1 MHISLKSIFAGIVLC
16 IGAAAAAQNTLP
28 TTVINGKEYYYYD
41 VKPKE
46 TLFSV
51 ARTLNMSREAILEA
65 NPAARDGLQAYTRLY
80 FPVEMGQVEASER
93 HYGEPV
99 SHTVRRGETLYGIS
113 KQYGVTVDN
122 IIALNPGSRDGVKA
136 GDVLVIAAPAE
147 ESATP
152 AAVPSGAVHV
162 IAQGETL
169 YRIAADNGVT
179 VEQLLSCNPDVDPF
193 NYSAGTTLNIPA
205 ASAAASAP
213 RTSVP
218 AVTTS
223 SSRTQHGEEMANL
236 ADHASEP
243 RTVPVAPA
251 QPAAPAE
258 PEPAPEVADEPEAPV
273 QPEPAP
279 ATVPAPAPAEEPAPA
294 PAPAPAET
302 HTAPAPAPAQA
313 DSEPLRIAV
322 ILPFMLNEETPSR
335 ATGLYTDFYR
345 GFLMAADTLS
355 HSGRPVQI
363 TAYDSANSAD
373 TVASIM
379 LRPEIADMNLIIT
392 PDNETQFERIAE
404 KANPDKTFLLNLFMP
419 RNDAYKTNANVIQ
432 ANIPSAEMYEKAI
445 AAFLENRDG
454 RTPVFISRVNGQA
467 DKATFV
473 GKLKERLDS
482 RSIPYRELTFHNVL
496 TDTDLE
502 ALSPD
507 SSYVFVPISGT
518 RTEFIKIAPALR
530 QYSAVFGGT
539 DGATLFGYPEW
550 LTFRGDLLSTLQ
562 EMNAVI
568 YTRFYND
575 EDYNPYITLAGNF
588 RRWYGT
594 DMQAS
599 VPSQAVLGFDTG
611 NYVIKALRANGGDFH
626 INPYPYEGLQSS
638 FILNDTDCDGLVNTS
653 LLLVRFHRNGLTDHQ
668 KL

>member
-51 ARTLNMSREAILEA
+51 ARTLNMSREAILET
-65 NPAARDGLQAYTRLY
+65 NPTARDGLQAYTLLY

-99 SHTVRRGETLYGIS
+99 SHTVKKGETLYGIS

-122 IIALNPGSRDGVKA
+122 IIALNPESRDGINP
-136 GDVLVIAAPAE
+136 GDLLIIAAPSDNSQSD
-147 ESATP
+147 SA
-152 AAVPSGAVHV
+152 AAVTVPSGTVHV

-193 NYSAGTTLNIPA
+193 NYSAGTALNIPTSSAATA
-205 ASAAASAP
+205 ASTTHP
-213 RTSVP
+213 TVP

-223 SSRTQHGEEMANL
+223 SSLTLHQEEMANL

-243 RTVPVAPA
+243 RTVHTVPT
-251 QPAAPAE
+251 QPAEQAATSAP
-258 PEPAPEVADEPEAPV
+258 
-273 QPEPAP
+273 
-279 ATVPAPAPAEEPAPA
+279 T
-294 PAPAPAET
+294 
-302 HTAPAPAPAQA
+302 PAPAQA
-313 DSEPLRIAV
+313 DNKPLKIAV

-335 ATGLYTDFYR
+335 TTGLYTDFYR

-355 HSGRPVQI
+355 RSGRPVQI

-404 KANPDKTFLLNLFMP
+404 KANPEKTFLLNLFMP

-432 ANIPSAEMYEKAI
+432 ANIPSARMYEKAI

-454 RTPVFISRVNGQA
+454 HTPVFISRVNGPA

-473 GKLKERLDS
+473 GELKERLDS

-502 ALSPD
+502 VLSQD
-507 SSYVFVPISGT
+507 SSYVFIPISGT
-518 RTEFIKIAPALR
+518 KTEFIKIAPALR
-530 QYSAVFGGT
+530 QYSAVFGGS

-562 EMNAVI
+562 EMNAII

-575 EDYNPYITLAGNF
+575 EDYNPYITLAKNF
-588 RRWYGT
+588 RHWYGT
-594 DMQAS
+594 DMQPS
-599 VPSQAVLGFDTG
+599 VPSQAVLGFDVG

-668 KL
+668 KF

>member
-1 MHISLKSIFAGIVLC
+1 MHISFKSIFAGIVLS
-16 IGAAAAAQNTLP
+16 IGVAAAAQNTLP

-65 NPAARDGLQAYTRLY
+65 NPAARDGLKAYTRLY

-99 SHTVRRGETLYGIS
+99 SHTVKKGETLYGIS

-122 IIALNPGSRDGVKA
+122 IIALNPESRDGIKS
-136 GDVLVIAAPAE
+136 GDILIIAAPSDDS
-147 ESATP
+147 ESDSTAA
-152 AAVPSGAVHV
+152 AAVPSGAIHV

-193 NYSAGTTLNIPA
+193 NYSVGTTLNIPA
-205 ASAAASAP
+205 SATATATSATRP
-213 RTSVP
+213 SVP
-218 AVTTS
+218 AVSTS
-223 SSRTQHGEEMANL
+223 SARTPHQEEIANL

-243 RTVPVAPA
+243 RTVPAIPAIPAEPAATTAPA
-251 QPAAPAE
+251 QTLTQ
-258 PEPAPEVADEPEAPV
+258 PAP
-273 QPEPAP
+273 
-279 ATVPAPAPAEEPAPA
+279 TPAPAPAS
-294 PAPAPAET
+294 
-302 HTAPAPAPAQA
+302 AQTN
-313 DSEPLRIAV
+313 DEPLRIAV

-335 ATGLYTDFYR
+335 TTGLYTDFYR

-355 HSGRPVQI
+355 HSGRPIQI

-404 KANPDKTFLLNLFMP
+404 KANPGKTFLLNLFMP

-432 ANIPSAEMYEKAI
+432 ANIPSAQMYEKAI
-445 AAFLENRDG
+445 AAFLENRDN
-454 RTPVFISRVNGQA
+454 RTPVFISRVNGPA

-482 RSIPYRELTFHNVL
+482 RSIPYRELTFHNVP

-502 ALSPD
+502 ALSQD
-507 SSYVFVPISGT
+507 SSYVFIPISGT
-518 RTEFIKIAPALR
+518 KTEFIKIAPALR
-530 QYSAVFGGT
+530 QYSAVFGGI

-562 EMNAVI
+562 EMNAII
-568 YTRFYND
+568 YTRFFND
-575 EDYNPYITLAGNF
+575 EDYNPYITLANNF
-588 RRWYGT
+588 RHWYGT
-594 DMQAS
+594 DMQPS
-599 VPSQAVLGFDTG
+599 VPSQAVLGFDVG
-611 NYVIKALRANGGDFH
+611 NYAIKAMRANGGDFH
-626 INPYPYEGLQSS
+626 LNPYPYEGLQSS
-638 FILNDTDCDGLVNTS
+638 FNLNDTDCDGLVNTS
-653 LLLVRFHRNGLTDHQ
+653 LLLVRFHRNGLTDH
-668 KL
+668 KKF

>member
-65 NPAARDGLQAYTRLY
+65 NPAARDGLKAYTRLY

-99 SHTVRRGETLYGIS
+99 SHTVKKSETLYGIS
-113 KQYGVTVDN
+113 KLYGVTVDN
-122 IIALNPGSRDGVKA
+122 IIALNPESRDGIKS
-136 GDVLVIAAPAE
+136 GDILIIAAPSNDS
-147 ESATP
+147 ESDSAAT
-152 AAVPSGAVHV
+152 AAVPSGTVHV

-193 NYSAGTTLNIPA
+193 NYSVGTTLNIPA
-205 ASAAASAP
+205 SSAATAASATQP
-213 RTSVP
+213 PVP

-223 SSRTQHGEEMANL
+223 SARTPHQEEIANL

-243 RTVPVAPA
+243 RTAPAIPA
-251 QPAAPAE
+251 QPAKPTSTPAQTI
-258 PEPAPEVADEPEAPV
+258 V
-273 QPEPAP
+273 Q
-279 ATVPAPAPAEEPAPA
+279 
-294 PAPAPAET
+294 
-302 HTAPAPAPAQA
+302 TAPAQTIAQT
-313 DSEPLRIAV
+313 DNEPLRIAV

-335 ATGLYTDFYR
+335 TTELYTDFYR

-355 HSGRPVQI
+355 HSGRPVRI

-404 KANPDKTFLLNLFMP
+404 KANPEKTFLLNLFMP

-432 ANIPSAEMYEKAI
+432 ANIPSAQMYEKAI
-445 AAFLENRDG
+445 TAFLENRG
-454 RTPVFISRVNGQA
+454 SRTPVFISRVNGQG

-482 RSIPYRELTFHNVL
+482 RSIAYRELTFHNVL

-502 ALSPD
+502 VLSPD
-507 SSYVFVPISGT
+507 SSYVFIPISGT
-518 RTEFIKIAPALR
+518 KTEFIKIAPALR
-530 QYSAVFGGT
+530 QYSTVFGGT

-562 EMNAVI
+562 VMNAII
-568 YTRFYND
+568 YTRFFNN
-575 EDYNPYITLAGNF
+575 EDYNPYIILATNF
-588 RRWYGT
+588 RHWYGT
-594 DMQAS
+594 DMQPS
-599 VPSQAVLGFDTG
+599 VPSQAVLGFDVG
-611 NYVIKALRANGGDFH
+611 NYAIKAMRANGGDFH
-626 INPYPYEGLQSS
+626 LNPYPYEGLQSS
-638 FILNDTDCDGLVNTS
+638 FNLNDTDCDGLVNTS
-653 LLLVRFHRNGLTDHQ
+653 LMLVRFHRNGLTDH
-668 KL
+668 KKF